1 MPTEE
6 KRRAVSELTG
16 LIQSSTISIATDFRG
31 LNVPLLT
38 DLRRRL
44 RDQGATYRVV
54 KNRLALLA
62 AQQAGQ
68 SEFPQLLDGVT
79 GIVFGQGDSQAIVK
93 ALTDFVQTSRSTFVI
108 RNALMDGAILSAQQ
122 LAVLASL
129 PPKNELI
136 AKLMGQLQSPPAS
149 LLRVL
154 NGPVRGLVTVLM
166 RRTEQL
172 AQQTA

>member
-1 MPTEE
+1 VPTEE
-6 KRRAVSELTG
+6 KRQTISELTK
-16 LIQSSTISIATDFRG
+16 LIEASTISIATDFSG
-31 LNVPLLT
+31 LGVPFLT

-44 RDQGATYRVV
+44 REQGATYRVV

-68 SEFPQLLDGVT
+68 SEFPQLLEGST
-79 GIVFGQGDSQAIVK
+79 GIVFGQGDSQSIVK
-93 ALTDFVQTSRSTFVI
+93 ALTEFVQTSRSGFII
-108 RNALMDGAILSAQQ
+108 RNGLLDGAILSAQQ
-122 LAVLASL
+122 LALLASL

-136 AKLMGQLQSPPAS
+136 AKLLGQLQVPPVS

-154 NGPVRGLVTVLM
+154 NGPLRGLMTVLT

-172 AQQTA
+172 TQQSA